1 MFHIHATEYKHCLC
15 LQCQWILAFS
25 IHFEIFQTLLFV
37 FQLCVHHGELSL
49 SQFTL
54 KSRASSALAR
64 MAGGSDELLVTTV
77 AQVQHLSFAKTNSQ
91 DRKTLQDCWIKF
103 IVNFVL
109 LGRWT
114 AFNYLRFLWNS
125 AQSWRGP
132 ACNTFRYAFFCIYRL
147 RYLDGVCVVYINH
160 SAKTST
166 Q

>member
-1 MFHIHATEYKHCLC
+1 MIFFCTKFFFFALLNIKKGWNRHSFAPMLCFVFTLQNTNIVC

-109 LGRWT
+109 LGR
-114 AFNYLRFLWNS
+114 
-125 AQSWRGP
+125 
-132 ACNTFRYAFFCIYRL
+132 
-147 RYLDGVCVVYINH
+147 
-160 SAKTST
+160 
-166 Q
+166 